1 MQVWSLS
8 QEDPLEEGMET
19 HSSILAWR
27 ISWTEEPVGQQ
38 SIGLQRVRQ
47 DWSSNTHTHAPV
59 RTHAHVCACT
69 HTHTQLSTTL
79 RNPRPWTMI
88 FRALAPGFFPY
99 SPFITSSPVTLASL
113 LFLENVN
120 LVPTHKALN
129 LLLILPRM
137 FFPQTFAWITP
148 SLSSGLCFNA
158 NYLEKSSLPSPS
170 KITPLTLLPYL
181 FNFSSWHYH
190 DLTFY

>member
-47 DWSSNTHTHAPV
+47 DWSSN
-59 RTHAHVCACT
+59 T

>member
-1 MQVWSLS
+1 MHLC
-8 QEDPLEEGMET
+8 
-19 HSSILAWR
+19 A
-27 ISWTEEPVGQQ
+27 
-38 SIGLQRVRQ
+38 
-47 DWSSNTHTHAPV
+47 HTHAHTY
-59 RTHAHVCACT
+59 THREF
-69 HTHTQLSTTL
+69 SITL
-79 RNPRPWTMI
+79 RNPRPCTMI

-99 SPFITSSPVTLASL
+99 SPFITSSPDTLASL

-137 FFPQTFAWITP
+137 FFPQTFAWIIP
-148 SLSSGLCFNA
+148 SLSSGLCSNA

-170 KITPLTLLPYL
+170 KIAPLTLLPYL